1 MLSYQHGYH
10 AGNFADTIKHITL
23 TRLLNYLTIKDKP
36 IFYLETHSG
45 KGIYDLKNKQA
56 EKTKE
61 YQQGVQLIWSDRN
74 SLPSVFHDYF
84 KGINQLNPSGHLKY
98 YPGSPSFV
106 INGLREQDRMYFCE
120 LHPREYEALC
130 QMNRLNKKVH
140 FSNTD
145 GLLAM
150 KSLLPPPEKRGLIF
164 IDPSFEIKDEYKEIP
179 LALKQAYSRF
189 ATGVFCLWYPL
200 VNKKLTERLNRNM
213 KEIQA
218 KNTLHIEFTL
228 TSTQTEGMSGCG
240 LWIINPPFILAEE
253 LKTVL
258 NILKKYFNPGG
269 STYMIEAY

>member
-1 MLSYQHGYH
+1 M
-10 AGNFADTIKHITL
+10 
-23 TRLLNYLTIKDKP
+23 
-36 IFYLETHSG
+36 
-45 KGIYDLKNKQA
+45 
-56 EKTKE
+56 
-61 YQQGVQLIWSDRN
+61 
-74 SLPSVFHDYF
+74 
-84 KGINQLNPSGHLKY
+84 
-98 YPGSPSFV
+98 
-106 INGLREQDRMYFCE
+106 REQDRMYFCE
-120 LHPREYEALC
+120 LHPREYEALS

-145 GLLAM
+145 GILAM
-150 KSLLPPPEKRGLIF
+150 KSLLHPRKRGLIF
-164 IDPSFEIKDEYKEIP
+164 IDPSFEVKDEYKEIP
-179 LALKQAYSRF
+179 FAIKQAYSRF

-213 KEIQA
+213 KEIQT

-258 NILKKYFNPGG
+258 NTLKNYFNPGG